1 MERIAA
7 EQLTDFRPEDA
18 PETFLPSFR
27 AGATQAQ
34 PSGAPLEPPAQPSA
48 QELLALDEELVRILQ
63 EELERS
69 RTRRGARTEQEPY
82 GGEPI
87 SPLRRQQPQHP
98 SAPVELDLA
107 EFPVHPTQADV
118 EPAAEP
124 PTAAA
129 PVKVLPEQGSSVEAP
144 RRRRRIPLELVLAV
158 VVIGVIGALVWFGV
172 VRPPMGSK
180 PSEAVPEAPPAP
192 SAAPVLPVP
201 MRSVT
206 AIPPVEFPEAAAP
219 AELGV
224 QTPPRV
230 PSPELQQPMAPP
242 SGITSAPALPT
253 QAAEAQPRRPIAAT
267 SPPPPQRRIAVAQ
280 PPRARPEP
288 TVLSEVGEFMVQVY
302 ASPSPEDAQQV
313 AEQLRR
319 MGISGVVVVPHR
331 IRERTWWRVRFG
343 SYATR
348 LEAEQAALAA
358 GFPNAWIVRVR

>member
-1 MERIAA
+1 MERITA
-7 EQLTDFRPEDA
+7 EQLTDFLPEDA
-18 PETFLPSFR
+18 PDTFLPSLR
-27 AGATQAQ
+27 AGTAQAQ
-34 PSGAPLEPPAQPSA
+34 PSSAPSEPPAQLSA

-69 RTRRGARTEQEPY
+69 RRRQGTRTEQELH
-82 GGEPI
+82 GEEPI
-87 SPLRRQQPQHP
+87 SPLGGRQPQHP

-107 EFPVHPTQADV
+107 EFPVHPTQVGV
-118 EPAAEP
+118 EPAMELPSAAA
-124 PTAAA
+124 PTAA
-129 PVKVLPEQGSSVEAP
+129 LPEQESSVEAP
-144 RRRRRIPLELVLAV
+144 RRRRGIPLELLLAV
-158 VVIGVIGALVWFGV
+158 VVAGVIGGLVWFGV

-180 PSEAVPEAPPAP
+180 PSVAPEVPPAP
-192 SAAPVLPVP
+192 SATPALPVP

-224 QTPPRV
+224 QTA
-230 PSPELQQPMAPP
+230 PMAPP
-242 SGITSAPALPT
+242 PELRQPAPSSGITSAPAPPA

-267 SPPPPQRRIAVAQ
+267 SPPAQRRVAVAQ
-280 PPRARPEP
+280 LPRVRPEP
-288 TVLSEVGEFMVQVY
+288 TALSEVGEFVVQVY
-302 ASPSPEDAQQV
+302 ASPSLEDAQQV

-319 MGISGVVVVPHR
+319 IGISGVLVVPHR

-348 LEAEQAALAA
+348 LEAEQAALEA